1 MTTFAELGVRPRTR
15 NALEAASIT
24 TPLAIQ
30 NEVIPVLLAGRDAV
44 AEAPTGSGKT
54 LAFLVP
60 LVERLAGHRA
70 HGAPRAL
77 IVAPSRELA
86 NQIGVVL
93 RTVDRGLRIAMLYGG
108 VGYGGQLSA
117 LRNSPDVVI
126 GCPGRIL
133 DLTGQGRANLGCI
146 EYLVLDEADEML
158 DQGFAPDV
166 ERIIALTPGTGPK
179 RRQTV
184 LTSATMPSWVQRMI
198 DRHLVDPA
206 VIRVATQGEPT
217 LEHALLHVERAH
229 KVETLSRLLRRHK
242 GSALVFHRTK
252 HGAKKLASDLTARGH
267 RSAELQGNLSQNARD
282 RAVAAFRSGQADV
295 LVATNV
301 AARGLDISD
310 VTVVVN
316 YELPETPQWLT
327 HRVGRTA
334 RNGAAGRAF
343 TFLTREDAEKWRKL
357 RRLGAPELPGADTEH
372 LLNTGDI
379 RLIAAPSLSPPNEPP
394 ARRPQ
399 QRRPVSGG
407 GNRWSSRPGRPG
419 GRRRAPA
426 AQSSARG

>member
-1 MTTFAELGVRPRTR
+1 MTSFADMGVRPRTLQ
-15 NALEAASIT
+15 ALQEARIT
-24 TPLAIQ
+24 TPLPVQAEAI
-30 NEVIPVLLAGRDAV
+30 PLLLTGRDLV

-54 LAFLVP
+54 LAFLIP
-60 LVERLAGHRA
+60 MIERLAGHRRDG
-70 HGAPRAL
+70 GARAL
-77 IVAPSRELA
+77 VVAPSRELA
-86 NQIGVVL
+86 NQIGTVL
-93 RTVDRGLRIAMLYGG
+93 RGIDKGLRVAMLYGG
-108 VGYGGQLSA
+108 VGYGSQLNA
-117 LRNSPDVVI
+117 LRFSPDVVI

-133 DLTGQGRANLGCI
+133 DLANQGKANLSAI

-166 ERIIALTPGTGPK
+166 ERIIAMTPGYGPN

-206 VIRVATQGEPT
+206 IIRVTMQGEPT
-217 LEHALLHVERAH
+217 LEHAILHMERAN
-229 KVETLSRLLRRHK
+229 KVDTLSRLLRRHD

-252 HGAKKLASDLTARGH
+252 HGAKGLARDLNARGH
-267 RSAELQGNLSQNARD
+267 RSVELQGNLSQNARD
-282 RAVAAFRSGQADV
+282 RAVAMFRSGQADV

-301 AARGLDISD
+301 AARGLDISG
-310 VTVVVN
+310 VAVVVN

-357 RRLGAPELPGADTEH
+357 RRLGAPELPGADTDH

-379 RLIAAPSLSPPNEPP
+379 RWIAAPPMGI
-394 ARRPQ
+394 ADRRPSHRPGQ
-399 QRRPVSGG
+399 PRGAATFRRRRP
-407 GNRWSSRPGRPG
+407 RPASVR
-419 GRRRAPA
+419 
-426 AQSSARG
+426 

>member
-1 MTTFAELGVRPRTR
+1 MTSFADLGVRPRTLQ
-15 NALEAASIT
+15 ALEQASIT
-24 TPLAIQ
+24 TPLPVQEEA
-30 NEVIPVLLAGRDAV
+30 IPVLLRGRDAV

-54 LAFLVP
+54 LAFLIP
-60 LVERLAGHRA
+60 MVERLAGHRRD
-70 HGAPRAL
+70 GGPRAL

-86 NQIGVVL
+86 NQIGAVL
-93 RTVDRGLRIAMLYGG
+93 RTVDRGLRIAMIYGG

-117 LRNSPDVVI
+117 LRSSPDVVI

-133 DLTGQGRANLGCI
+133 DLSNQGRINFASI

-166 ERIIALTPGTGPK
+166 ERIIALTPGEGPR

-184 LTSATMPSWVQRMI
+184 LTSATMPTWVQRMI

-206 VIRVATQGEPT
+206 VLRVTAQGEPT
-217 LEHALLHVERAH
+217 LEHAILHVERAN
-229 KVETLSRLLRRHK
+229 KVDTLSRLLRRHQ

-252 HGAKKLASDLTARGH
+252 HGAKGLARDLNARGH
-267 RSAELQGNLSQNARD
+267 RSLELQGNLSQSARD
-282 RAVAAFRSGQADV
+282 RAVAAFRNGHADV

-301 AARGLDISD
+301 AARGLDISG
-310 VTVVVN
+310 VAMVVN

-357 RRLGAPELPGADTEH
+357 RRLGAPELRGADTDH

-379 RLIAAPSLSPPNEPP
+379 RFIAAPPMGVPADRPPQRPQRGPGGNSFHRR
-394 ARRPQ
+394 RRP
-399 QRRPVSGG
+399 RPASV
-407 GNRWSSRPGRPG
+407 R
-419 GRRRAPA
+419 
-426 AQSSARG
+426 

>member
-1 MTTFAELGVRPRTR
+1 MCVRAPFSPWNRPGSPAR
-15 NALEAASIT
+15 CPIQEEA
-24 TPLAIQ
+24 
-30 NEVIPVLLAGRDAV
+30 IPVLLTGRDAV

-54 LAFLVP
+54 LAFLIP
-60 LVERLAGHRA
+60 MVERLAGHRS

-86 NQIGVVL
+86 NQIGAVL

-117 LRNSPDVVI
+117 LRSSPDVVI

-133 DLTGQGRANLGCI
+133 DLAGQGRANLASI

-166 ERIIALTPGTGPK
+166 ERIIALTPGSGPN

-206 VIRVATQGEPT
+206 VIKVTAQGEPT
-217 LEHALLHVERAH
+217 LEHAILHVERAS
-229 KVETLSRLLRRHK
+229 KVDTLSRLLRRHK

-252 HGAKKLASDLTARGH
+252 HGAKGLARDLNARGH

-301 AARGLDISD
+301 AARGLDISN
-310 VTVVVN
+310 VAVVVN

-327 HRVGRTA
+327 HRIGRTA

-343 TFLTREDAEKWRKL
+343 TFITREDSEKWRKL

-372 LLNTGDI
+372 LLATGDI
-379 RLIAAPSLSPPNEPP
+379 RFIAAPPMGVPSAAP

-399 QRRPVSGG
+399 PGPNGNSFHRRRRP
-407 GNRWSSRPGRPG
+407 RPSSVR
-419 GRRRAPA
+419 
-426 AQSSARG
+426 

>member
-1 MTTFAELGVRPRTR
+1 MGVRTRTLQ
-15 NALEAASIT
+15 ALEEVHIV
-24 TPLAIQ
+24 TPLPIQ
-30 NEVIPVLLAGRDAV
+30 AEAVPLLLSGRDVV

-54 LAFLVP
+54 LAFLIP
-60 LVERLAGHRA
+60 LVERLAGHRRDG
-70 HGAPRAL
+70 GARAL
-77 IVAPSRELA
+77 VVAPSRELA

-93 RTVDRGLRIAMLYGG
+93 RGIDKGLRVAMLYGG
-108 VGYGGQLSA
+108 VGYGSQLNA
-117 LRNSPDVVI
+117 LRFSPDVVI

-133 DLTGQGRANLGCI
+133 DLAGQGKANLSAV

-166 ERIIALTPGTGPK
+166 ERIIAMTPGEGQR

-206 VIRVATQGEPT
+206 VIRVTTQGEST
-217 LEHALLHVERAH
+217 LEHAVLHMERAN
-229 KVETLSRLLRRHK
+229 KVDTLSRLLRRHN

-252 HGAKKLASDLTARGH
+252 HGAKGLARDLNARGH
-267 RSAELQGNLSQNARD
+267 RSVELQGNLSQNARD
-282 RAVAAFRSGQADV
+282 RAVAMFRSGQADV

-301 AARGLDISD
+301 AARGLDISG
-310 VTVVVN
+310 VAVVVN

-343 TFLTREDAEKWRKL
+343 TFLTREDAEKWRRL
-357 RRLGAPELPGADTEH
+357 RRLGAPDLPGADTDH
-372 LLNTGDI
+372 LLTTGDI
-379 RLIAAPSLSPPNEPP
+379 RWIAAPPLGIAEQRPQRPGAAPHQRR
-394 ARRPQ
+394 RRP
-399 QRRPVSGG
+399 RP
-407 GNRWSSRPGRPG
+407 SSVR
-419 GRRRAPA
+419 
-426 AQSSARG
+426 

>member
-1 MTTFAELGVRPRTR
+1 MTSFADMGVRARTLQ
-15 NALEAASIT
+15 ALEEAHIV
-24 TPLAIQ
+24 TPLPIQ
-30 NEVIPVLLAGRDAV
+30 AEAVPLLLSGRDVV

-54 LAFLVP
+54 LAFLIP
-60 LVERLAGHRA
+60 LVERLAGHRRDG
-70 HGAPRAL
+70 GARAL
-77 IVAPSRELA
+77 VVAPSRELA

-93 RTVDRGLRIAMLYGG
+93 RGIDKGLRVAMLYGG
-108 VGYGGQLSA
+108 VGYGSQLNA
-117 LRNSPDVVI
+117 LRFSPDVVI

-133 DLTGQGRANLGCI
+133 DLAGQGKANLSAV

-166 ERIIALTPGTGPK
+166 ERIIAMTPGEGQR

-206 VIRVATQGEPT
+206 VIRVTTQGEST
-217 LEHALLHVERAH
+217 LEHAVLHMERAN
-229 KVETLSRLLRRHK
+229 KVDTLSRLLRRHN

-252 HGAKKLASDLTARGH
+252 HGAKGLARDLNARGH
-267 RSAELQGNLSQNARD
+267 RSVELQGNLSQNARD
-282 RAVAAFRSGQADV
+282 RAVAMFRSGQADV

-301 AARGLDISD
+301 AARGLDISG
-310 VTVVVN
+310 VAVVVN

-343 TFLTREDAEKWRKL
+343 TFLTREDAEKWRRL
-357 RRLGAPELPGADTEH
+357 RRLGAPDLPGADTDH
-372 LLNTGDI
+372 LLTTGDI
-379 RLIAAPSLSPPNEPP
+379 RWIAAPPLGIAEQRPQRPGAAPHQRR
-394 ARRPQ
+394 RRP
-399 QRRPVSGG
+399 RP
-407 GNRWSSRPGRPG
+407 SSVR
-419 GRRRAPA
+419 
-426 AQSSARG
+426 

>member
-1 MTTFAELGVRPRTR
+1 MTSFVELGVRPRTGE
-15 NALEAASIT
+15 ALEAASIT

-30 NEVIPVLLAGRDAV
+30 AEAIPVLLAGRDAV

-54 LAFLVP
+54 LAFLIP
-60 LVERLAGHRA
+60 LVERLAGHRS
-70 HGAPRAL
+70 HGGPRAL

-86 NQIGVVL
+86 NQIGAVL
-93 RTVDRGLRIAMLYGG
+93 RTVDRGLRVAMLYGG

-117 LRNSPDVVI
+117 LRSSPDVVI

-133 DLTGQGRANLGCI
+133 DLAGQGRVNLRSI

-166 ERIIALTPGTGPK
+166 ERIIALTPGTGPE

-206 VIRVATQGEPT
+206 IIRLTTQGEPT
-217 LEHALLHVERAH
+217 LEHALLHVERAN

-252 HGAKKLASDLTARGH
+252 HGARGLARDLAARGH
-267 RSAELQGNLSQNARD
+267 RTAELQGNLSQNARD

-357 RRLGAPELPGADTEH
+357 RRLGAPELPGADTAH

-379 RLIAAPSLSPPNEPP
+379 RLIAAPPMGNLSERPS
-394 ARRPQ
+394 RRPPH
-399 QRRPVSGG
+399 RGPVSGS
-407 GNRWSSRPGRPG
+407 GNRWASRPGRPRG
-419 GRRRAPA
+419 QRRSA
-426 AQSSARG
+426 AQPPASG

>member
-1 MTTFAELGVRPRTR
+1 MTSFADLGVRPRTLQS
-15 NALEAASIT
+15 LEQARIT
-24 TPLAIQ
+24 SPLPVQEEA
-30 NEVIPVLLAGRDAV
+30 IPVLLKGRDAV

-54 LAFLVP
+54 LAFLIP
-60 LVERLAGHRA
+60 MVERLAGHRP
-70 HGAPRAL
+70 HGGPRAL

-86 NQIGVVL
+86 NQIGAVL

-108 VGYGGQLSA
+108 VGYGSQLSA
-117 LRNSPDVVI
+117 LRSSPDVVI

-133 DLTGQGRANLGCI
+133 DLAGQGKANLASI

-166 ERIIALTPGTGPK
+166 ERIIALTPGSGPN

-184 LTSATMPSWVQRMI
+184 LTSATMPTWVQRMI

-206 VIRVATQGEPT
+206 VIRLTLQGEPT
-217 LEHALLHVERAH
+217 LEHAILHVERAN
-229 KVETLSRLLRRHK
+229 KVDTLSRLLRRHK

-252 HGAKKLASDLTARGH
+252 HGAKGLARDLNARGH

-301 AARGLDISD
+301 AARGLDISN
-310 VTVVVN
+310 VAVVVN

-327 HRVGRTA
+327 HRIGRTA

-343 TFLTREDAEKWRKL
+343 TFLTREDSEKWRKL

-372 LLNTGDI
+372 LLSTGDI
-379 RLIAAPSLSPPNEPP
+379 RFIATPPMGLPSSAPT
-394 ARRPQ
+394 RRPQ
-399 QRRPVSGG
+399 RGPNGNSFHRRRP
-407 GNRWSSRPGRPG
+407 RPSSVR
-419 GRRRAPA
+419 
-426 AQSSARG
+426 

>member
-1 MTTFAELGVRPRTR
+1 MTSFADLGVRPRTLQ
-15 NALEAASIT
+15 ALERALIT
-24 TPLAIQ
+24 TPLPIQ
-30 NEVIPVLLAGRDAV
+30 EEAIPVLLGGRDAV

-54 LAFLVP
+54 LAFLIP
-60 LVERLAGHRA
+60 MVERLAGHRQDGSA
-70 HGAPRAL
+70 RAL

-86 NQIGVVL
+86 NQIGAVL
-93 RTVDRGLRIAMLYGG
+93 RTVDRGLRIAMVYGG

-117 LRNSPDVVI
+117 LRSHPDVVI

-133 DLTGQGRANLGCI
+133 DLAAQGKMDLSRV

-166 ERIIALTPGTGPK
+166 ERIIALTPGAGPQ

-184 LTSATMPSWVQRMI
+184 LTSATMPSWVQRMV
-198 DRHLVDPA
+198 DRHLLDPA
-206 VIRVATQGEPT
+206 VIRVVTQGEST
-217 LEHALLHVERAH
+217 LEHAILHVERAT
-229 KVETLSRLLRRHK
+229 KVDTLSRLLRRHK

-252 HGAKKLASDLTARGH
+252 HGAKGLARDLTARGH
-267 RSAELQGNLSQNARD
+267 RSVELQGNLSQNARD

-301 AARGLDISD
+301 AARGLDITG
-310 VTVVVN
+310 VAVVVN

-357 RRLGAPELPGADTEH
+357 RRLGAPDLRGADTDH
-372 LLNTGDI
+372 LLSTGDI
-379 RLIAAPSLSPPNEPP
+379 RFIAAPPMVAPGNGSAQRPRGAATGNFRR
-394 ARRPQ
+394 RRP
-399 QRRPVSGG
+399 RPASV
-407 GNRWSSRPGRPG
+407 R
-419 GRRRAPA
+419 
-426 AQSSARG
+426 

>member
-1 MTTFAELGVRPRTR
+1 MTSFADLGVRPRTR
-15 NALEAASIT
+15 TALDAAAIT

-30 NEVIPVLLAGRDAV
+30 VEVIPILLGGRDAV

-54 LAFLVP
+54 LAFLIP

-70 HGAPRAL
+70 HGGPRAL

-86 NQIGVVL
+86 NQIGAVL

-108 VGYGGQLSA
+108 VGYGGQLGA
-117 LRNSPDVVI
+117 LRSSADVVI

-133 DLTGQGRANLGCI
+133 DLAAQGSVNLRSI

-166 ERIIALTPGTGPK
+166 ERIIAMTPATGPL

-206 VIRVATQGEPT
+206 IVRVRAEGEPT
-217 LEHALLHVERAH
+217 LEHALLHVERAS
-229 KVETLSRLLRRHK
+229 KVDTLSRLLRRHT

-252 HGAKKLASDLTARGH
+252 HGAKGLARDLTARGH

-282 RAVAAFRSGQADV
+282 RAVAAFRNGEADV

-301 AARGLDISD
+301 AARGLDISN
-310 VTVVVN
+310 VAVVVN
-316 YELPETPQWLT
+316 YELPETPDWLT

-357 RRLGAPELPGADTEH
+357 RRLGAPELPGADTAH
-372 LLNTGDI
+372 LLATGDI
-379 RLIAAPSLSPPNEPP
+379 RLVASPPLGIVGGQPP
-394 ARRPQ
+394 RRSQHTAGAATFRRRRP
-399 QRRPVSGG
+399 R
-407 GNRWSSRPGRPG
+407 
-419 GRRRAPA
+419 PA
-426 AQSSARG
+426 AAR

>member
-1 MTTFAELGVRPRTR
+1 MTSFADLGVRPRTLQ
-15 NALEAASIT
+15 ALEQASIT
-24 TPLAIQ
+24 TPLPVQEEA
-30 NEVIPVLLAGRDAV
+30 IPVLLRGRDAV

-54 LAFLVP
+54 LAFLIP
-60 LVERLAGHRA
+60 MVERLAGHRRD
-70 HGAPRAL
+70 GGPRAL

-86 NQIGVVL
+86 NQIGAVL
-93 RTVDRGLRIAMLYGG
+93 RTVDRGLRIAMIYGG

-117 LRNSPDVVI
+117 LRSSPDVVI

-133 DLTGQGRANLGCI
+133 DLSNQGRLNLTSI
-146 EYLVLDEADEML
+146 EFLVLDEADEML

-166 ERIIALTPGTGPK
+166 ERIIALTPGDGQR

-184 LTSATMPSWVQRMI
+184 LTSATMPTWVQRMI

-206 VIRVATQGEPT
+206 VLRVAAQGEPT
-217 LEHALLHVERAH
+217 LEHAILHVERAN
-229 KVETLSRLLRRHK
+229 KVDTLSRLLRRHQ

-252 HGAKKLASDLTARGH
+252 HGAKGLARDLNARGH
-267 RSAELQGNLSQNARD
+267 RSLELQGNLSQSARD

-301 AARGLDISD
+301 AARGLDISG
-310 VTVVVN
+310 VAMVVN

-327 HRVGRTA
+327 HRIGRTA

-357 RRLGAPELPGADTEH
+357 RRLGAPELRGADTDH
-372 LLNTGDI
+372 LLTTGDI
-379 RLIAAPSLSPPNEPP
+379 RFIAAPPMGVP
-394 ARRPQ
+394 ADRAPQRPHRGPGGNSFNRRRRP
-399 QRRPVSGG
+399 RPASV
-407 GNRWSSRPGRPG
+407 R
-419 GRRRAPA
+419 
-426 AQSSARG
+426 

>member
-1 MTTFAELGVRPRTR
+1 MTSFADLGVRPRTLQ
-15 NALEAASIT
+15 ALEQASIT
-24 TPLAIQ
+24 TPLPVQEEA
-30 NEVIPVLLAGRDAV
+30 IPVLLRGRDAV

-60 LVERLAGHRA
+60 MVERLAGHRRD
-70 HGAPRAL
+70 GGPRAL
-77 IVAPSRELA
+77 VVAPSRELA
-86 NQIGVVL
+86 NQIGAVL
-93 RTVDRGLRIAMLYGG
+93 RTVDRGLRIAMIYGG

-133 DLTGQGRANLGCI
+133 DLADQGRMNLSSI

-166 ERIIALTPGTGPK
+166 ERIIALTPGDGPR

-184 LTSATMPSWVQRMI
+184 LTSATMPSWVQRMV

-206 VIRVATQGEPT
+206 VLRVTAQGEPT
-217 LEHALLHVERAH
+217 LEHAILHVERAN
-229 KVETLSRLLRRHK
+229 KVDTLSRLLRRHE

-252 HGAKKLASDLTARGH
+252 HGAKGLARDLNARGH
-267 RSAELQGNLSQNARD
+267 RSLELQGNLSQSARD

-301 AARGLDISD
+301 AARGLDITG
-310 VTVVVN
+310 VAMVVN

-357 RRLGAPELPGADTEH
+357 RRLGAPELRGADTDH

-379 RLIAAPSLSPPNEPP
+379 RFIAAPPIGVP
-394 ARRPQ
+394 AERQPQRPHRGPGGNSFHRRRP
-399 QRRPVSGG
+399 RPASV
-407 GNRWSSRPGRPG
+407 R
-419 GRRRAPA
+419 
-426 AQSSARG
+426 

>member
-1 MTTFAELGVRPRTR
+1 MTSFADLGVRPRTLL
-15 NALEAASIT
+15 ALEQASIT
-24 TPLAIQ
+24 TPLPVQEEA
-30 NEVIPVLLAGRDAV
+30 IPVLLRGRDAV

-54 LAFLVP
+54 LAFLIP
-60 LVERLAGHRA
+60 MVERLAGHRRD
-70 HGAPRAL
+70 GGPRAL

-86 NQIGVVL
+86 NQIGAVL
-93 RTVDRGLRIAMLYGG
+93 RTVDRGLRIAMIYGG

-133 DLTGQGRANLGCI
+133 DLSNQGRLNLRSI

-166 ERIIALTPGTGPK
+166 ERIIALTPGDGPR

-184 LTSATMPSWVQRMI
+184 LTSATMPTWVQRMI

-206 VIRVATQGEPT
+206 VLHVAAQGEPT
-217 LEHALLHVERAH
+217 LEHAILHVERAN
-229 KVETLSRLLRRHK
+229 KVDTLSRLLRRHQ

-252 HGAKKLASDLTARGH
+252 HGAKGLARDLNARGH
-267 RSAELQGNLSQNARD
+267 RSLELQGNLSQSARD

-301 AARGLDISD
+301 AARGLDISG
-310 VTVVVN
+310 VAMVVN

-357 RRLGAPELPGADTEH
+357 RRLGAPELRGADTDH

-379 RLIAAPSLSPPNEPP
+379 RFIAAPPMGVPDRAPQRPHRGPGGNSFNRR
-394 ARRPQ
+394 RRP
-399 QRRPVSGG
+399 RPASV
-407 GNRWSSRPGRPG
+407 R
-419 GRRRAPA
+419 
-426 AQSSARG
+426 

>member
-1 MTTFAELGVRPRTR
+1 MTSFADLGVRPRTLQS
-15 NALEAASIT
+15 LEQARIT
-24 TPLAIQ
+24 SPLPIQ
-30 NEVIPVLLAGRDAV
+30 EETIPVLLRGRDAV

-54 LAFLVP
+54 LAFLIP
-60 LVERLAGHRA
+60 MVERLAGHRP
-70 HGAPRAL
+70 HGEARAL

-93 RTVDRGLRIAMLYGG
+93 RTVDRGLRVAMVYGG
-108 VGYGGQLSA
+108 VGYGSQLSA
-117 LRNSPDVVI
+117 LRSSPDVVI

-133 DLTGQGRANLGCI
+133 DLAGQGKAKLGSI

-166 ERIIALTPGTGPK
+166 ERIIALTPGDGPNL
-179 RRQTV
+179 RQTV
-184 LTSATMPSWVQRMI
+184 LTSATMPAWVQRMI

-206 VIRVATQGEPT
+206 VIRVTAQGEPT
-217 LEHALLHVERAH
+217 LEHAILHVERAN
-229 KVETLSRLLRRHK
+229 KVDTLSRLLRRHQ

-252 HGAKKLASDLTARGH
+252 HGAKGLARDLNARGH

-301 AARGLDISD
+301 AARGLDISN
-310 VTVVVN
+310 VAMVVN

-327 HRVGRTA
+327 HRIGRTA

-343 TFLTREDAEKWRKL
+343 TFITREDSEKWRKL

-372 LLNTGDI
+372 LLSTGDI
-379 RLIAAPSLSPPNEPP
+379 RFIATPPMGVPSSAT

-399 QRRPVSGG
+399 RGANGTTFRRRRP
-407 GNRWSSRPGRPG
+407 RPSSVR
-419 GRRRAPA
+419 
-426 AQSSARG
+426 

>member
-1 MTTFAELGVRPRTR
+1 MTSFADLGVRPRTLQTL
-15 NALEAASIT
+15 AQAGIT
-24 TPLAIQ
+24 APLPIQ
-30 NEVIPVLLAGRDAV
+30 EETIPVLLSGRDAV

-60 LVERLAGHRA
+60 MVERLAGHRT
-70 HGAPRAL
+70 HGGPRAL
-77 IVAPSRELA
+77 VVAPSRELA
-86 NQIGVVL
+86 NQIGAVL

-117 LRNSPDVVI
+117 LRSSPDVVI

-133 DLTGQGRANLGCI
+133 DLAGQGKAQLGSI

-166 ERIIALTPGTGPK
+166 ERIIALTQGSGPQ

-184 LTSATMPSWVQRMI
+184 LTSATMPAWVQRMI
-198 DRHLVDPA
+198 DRHLLDPA
-206 VIRVATQGEPT
+206 VIRVTLQGEST
-217 LEHALLHVERAH
+217 LEHAILHVERAA
-229 KVETLSRLLRRHK
+229 KVDTLSRLLRRHK

-252 HGAKKLASDLTARGH
+252 HGAKGLARDLSARGH

-282 RAVAAFRSGQADV
+282 RAVASFRSGQTDV

-301 AARGLDISD
+301 AARGLDISN
-310 VTVVVN
+310 VAVVVN

-343 TFLTREDAEKWRKL
+343 TFLTREDSEKWRKL

-372 LLNTGDI
+372 LLSTGDI
-379 RLIAAPSLSPPNEPP
+379 RLIATPPMGLPITAP

-399 QRRPVSGG
+399 RGPDRNGF
-407 GNRWSSRPGRPG
+407 RH
-419 GRRRAPA
+419 RRARP
-426 AQSSARG
+426 SSVR